1 MQNKEYGMREMKT
14 PIEADAPGRVG
25 LVSIRTPQSKIRNQN
40 VSPFQPHIPCFTS
53 MNLT

>member
-1 MQNKEYGMREMKT
+1 MPEMNKS
-14 PIEADAPGRVG
+14 IEDDALERVS
-25 LVSIRTPQSKIRNQN
+25 VVPIRTPQSEIRHQN